1 MWGFLF
7 FLFIQLYYVKVI
19 YYFYKKRINMS
30 RIQDLKKVGD
40 NGFNII
46 DLLSIFNST
55 GKSKYIETLLRILKN
70 KKSNINRSE
79 YERELKH
86 VYQLSEEFL
95 NGLSNLQLVLYTNI
109 LPSLISGSDA
119 VFFKKFCELNE
130 RGLIEQNDLST
141 YYSFEQITTQLTL
154 AELKENAKDMEGSI
168 IKLHDDSEWLIVKP
182 LTFAASKKY
191 GAFTKWCTT
200 SKNNPE
206 YFTRYINRGSL
217 IYIINK
223 KTGLKVACFK
233 SLDDSEPEFSFW
245 NSVDLRIDSLESGLP
260 NNILDLIVKDIT
272 ENPVTNE
279 SYLTLEQKI
288 KENLLLREFTRNEIR
303 YDEAIPAREQ
313 TMRVVEDVNPNEVEE
328 IFTNNNWA

>member
-1 MWGFLF
+1 M
-7 FLFIQLYYVKVI
+7 
-19 YYFYKKRINMS
+19 N
-30 RIQDLKKVGD
+30 
-40 NGFNII
+40 
-46 DLLSIFNST
+46 
-55 GKSKYIETLLRILKN
+55 
-70 KKSNINRSE
+70 
-79 YERELKH
+79 
-86 VYQLSEEFL
+86 
-95 NGLSNLQLVLYTNI
+95 
-109 LPSLISGSDA
+109 GSDA

-141 YYSFEQITTQLTL
+141 YNNFEQITTQLTL

-233 SLDDSEPEFSFW
+233 SLDESEPEFSFW

-260 NNILDLIVKDIT
+260 NNILDLIVRDIR

-288 KENLLLREFTRNEIR
+288 KEKSLLREFIRDEIR
-303 YDEAIPAREQ
+303 YDEPREVRE
-313 TMRVVEDVNPNEVEE
+313 TMRVVEEVEYRDGVAQL
-328 IFTNNNWA
+328 FDNNNYEEDRPSLNRA

>member
-1 MWGFLF
+1 
-7 FLFIQLYYVKVI
+7 
-19 YYFYKKRINMS
+19 MS

-55 GKSKYIETLLRILKN
+55 GKSKYVETLLRIVKN
-70 KKSNINRSE
+70 KKSNIGRSE
-79 YERELKH
+79 YMMELKDQ
-86 VYQLSEEFL
+86 YQLSEEFL
-95 NGLSNLQLVLYTNI
+95 NGLNNLQLVLYANI
-109 LPSLISGSDA
+109 LPSLMNGSDA
-119 VFFKKFCELNE
+119 TFFKKFCELNE

-141 YYSFEQITTQLTL
+141 YNSFEQITTQLTL

-200 SKNNPE
+200 SRDNPE
-206 YFTRYINRGSL
+206 YFVRYTNRGSL

-233 SLDDSEPEFSFW
+233 SFDENEPEFSFW
-245 NSVDLRIDSLESGLP
+245 NSIDLRVDSLESGLP
-260 NNILDLIVKDIT
+260 NDILNLIVKDIT
-272 ENPVTNE
+272 ENPLPNV

-288 KENLLLREFTRNEIR
+288 KEESFFSKFIKDVSRYNEH
-303 YDEAIPAREQ
+303 EVANP
-313 TMRVVEDVNPNEVEE
+313 TMRVVEEVEYRDEVEE
-328 IFTNNNWA
+328 LFVNNNYEEGILSLNRA

>member
-1 MWGFLF
+1 
-7 FLFIQLYYVKVI
+7 
-19 YYFYKKRINMS
+19 MS
-30 RIQDLKKVGD
+30 RIQDLKKVVD
-40 NGFNII
+40 NHFNII

-55 GKSKYIETLLRILKN
+55 GKSKYVETLLRIVKN
-70 KKSNINRSE
+70 KKSNIGRLE
-79 YERELKH
+79 YMNELKTY
-86 VYQLSEEFL
+86 YQLSEEFL
-95 NGLSNLQLVLYTNI
+95 NGLSNLDLVLYCNL
-109 LPSLISGSDA
+109 LPTLMNGSDA

-141 YYSFEQITTQLTL
+141 YNSFEQITTQLTL

-233 SLDDSEPEFSFW
+233 SLDESEPEFSFW

-260 NNILDLIVKDIT
+260 NNILDLIVRDIR

-288 KENLLLREFTRNEIR
+288 KEKSLLREFIRDEIR
-303 YDEAIPAREQ
+303 YDEPREVRE
-313 TMRVVEDVNPNEVEE
+313 TMRVVEEVEYRDGVAQL
-328 IFTNNNWA
+328 FDNNNYEEDRPSLNRA

>member
-1 MWGFLF
+1 
-7 FLFIQLYYVKVI
+7 
-19 YYFYKKRINMS
+19 MS
-30 RIQDLKKVGD
+30 RIQDLKKVVD
-40 NGFNII
+40 NHFNII

-55 GKSKYIETLLRILKN
+55 GKSKYVETLLRIVKN
-70 KKSNINRSE
+70 KKSNIGRLE
-79 YERELKH
+79 YMNELKTY
-86 VYQLSEEFL
+86 YQLSEEFL
-95 NGLSNLQLVLYTNI
+95 NGLSNLDLVLYCNL
-109 LPSLISGSDA
+109 LPTLMNGSDA

-141 YYSFEQITTQLTL
+141 YNSFEQITTQLTL

-200 SKNNPE
+200 SRDNPE
-206 YFTRYINRGSL
+206 YFIRYTNRGSL

-233 SLDDSEPEFSFW
+233 SFDENEPEFSFW
-245 NSVDLRIDSLESGLP
+245 NSIDLRVDSLESGLP
-260 NNILDLIVKDIT
+260 NDILNLIVKDIT
-272 ENPVTNE
+272 ENPLPNV

-288 KENLLLREFTRNEIR
+288 KENLLLREFTKNES
-303 YDEAIPAREQ
+303 IPREQ
-313 TMRVVEDVNPNEVEE
+313 TMRIVEEVLYPEVEE
-328 IFTNNNWA
+328 LFVNNNYEEGVPSLNRA

>member
-1 MWGFLF
+1 
-7 FLFIQLYYVKVI
+7 
-19 YYFYKKRINMS
+19 MS

-55 GKSKYIETLLRILKN
+55 GKSKYIETLLRIVKN

-79 YERELKH
+79 YMMELKH
-86 VYQLSEEFL
+86 QYQLSEDFL
-95 NGLSNLQLVLYTNI
+95 NGLSNLQLVLYANI
-109 LPSLISGSDA
+109 LPSLMNGSDA
-119 VFFKKFCELNE
+119 TFFKKFCELNE
-130 RGLIEQNDLST
+130 RGLIEENDLSK
-141 YYSFEQITTQLTL
+141 YNNFEQITTQLTL
-154 AELKENAKDMEGSI
+154 AELKENAKDMEGSVV
-168 IKLHDDSEWLIVKP
+168 KLHDDSEWLIVKP

-200 SKNNPE
+200 SKHNPE
-206 YFTRYINRGSL
+206 YFDRYINRGSL

-223 KTGLKVACFK
+223 KIGLKVACFK

-260 NNILDLIVKDIT
+260 NNILNLIIKDIT

-279 SYLTLEQKI
+279 SYLTTEQKI
-288 KENLLLREFTRNEIR
+288 KERLLLREFIKNDTRFTEH
-303 YDEAIPAREQ
+303 EGPQ
-313 TMRVVEDVNPNEVEE
+313 PTMRVVEDVNPNEVEE

>member
-1 MWGFLF
+1 
-7 FLFIQLYYVKVI
+7 
-19 YYFYKKRINMS
+19 MS

-55 GKSKYIETLLRILKN
+55 GKSKYVETLLRIVKN
-70 KKSNINRSE
+70 KKSNIGRSE
-79 YERELKH
+79 YMMELKDQ
-86 VYQLSEEFL
+86 YQLSEEFL
-95 NGLSNLQLVLYTNI
+95 NGLNNLQLVLYANI
-109 LPSLISGSDA
+109 LPSLMNGSDA
-119 VFFKKFCELNE
+119 TFFKKFCELNE

-141 YYSFEQITTQLTL
+141 YNSFEQITTQLTL

-200 SKNNPE
+200 SRDNPE
-206 YFTRYINRGSL
+206 YFIRYTNRGSL

-233 SLDDSEPEFSFW
+233 SFDENEPEFSFW
-245 NSVDLRIDSLESGLP
+245 NSIDLRVDSLESGLP
-260 NNILDLIVKDIT
+260 NDILNLIVKDIT
-272 ENPVTNE
+272 ENPLPNV

-288 KENLLLREFTRNEIR
+288 KEESFFSKFIKDVSRYNEH
-303 YDEAIPAREQ
+303 EVANP
-313 TMRVVEDVNPNEVEE
+313 TMRVVEEVEYRDGVE
-328 IFTNNNWA
+328 ELFVNNNYEEGIPSLNRA

>member
-1 MWGFLF
+1 
-7 FLFIQLYYVKVI
+7 
-19 YYFYKKRINMS
+19 MS

-55 GKSKYIETLLRILKN
+55 GKSKYVETLLRIVKN
-70 KKSNINRSE
+70 KKSNISRSE
-79 YERELKH
+79 YIMELKDQ
-86 VYQLSEEFL
+86 YQLSEEFL
-95 NGLSNLQLVLYTNI
+95 NGLSNLQLVLYANI
-109 LPSLISGSDA
+109 LPSLMNGSDV

-141 YYSFEQITTQLTL
+141 YNSFEQITTQLTL

-168 IKLHDDSEWLIVKP
+168 IKLYDDSEWLIVKP

-200 SKNNPE
+200 SRDNPE
-206 YFTRYINRGSL
+206 YFIRYTNRGSL

-233 SLDDSEPEFSFW
+233 SFDENEPEFSFW
-245 NSVDLRIDSLESGLP
+245 NSIDLRVDSLESGLP
-260 NNILDLIVKDIT
+260 NDILNLIVKDIT
-272 ENPVTNE
+272 ENPLPNV

-288 KENLLLREFTRNEIR
+288 KEESFFSKFIKDVSR
-303 YDEAIPAREQ
+303 YDEGIPVREQ
-313 TMRVVEDVNPNEVEE
+313 TMRVVEEVEYRDEVEE
-328 IFTNNNWA
+328 LFVNNNYEEGIPSLNRA

>member
-1 MWGFLF
+1 
-7 FLFIQLYYVKVI
+7 
-19 YYFYKKRINMS
+19 MS

-55 GKSKYIETLLRILKN
+55 GKSKYVETLLRIVKN
-70 KKSNINRSE
+70 KKSNISRSE
-79 YERELKH
+79 YMMELKH
-86 VYQLSEEFL
+86 QYQLSEEFL
-95 NGLSNLQLVLYTNI
+95 NGLSNLQLVLYVNI
-109 LPSLISGSDA
+109 LPSLMNGSDA

-141 YYSFEQITTQLTL
+141 YNSFEQITTQLTL
-154 AELKENAKDMEGSI
+154 AELKENAKDMVGSI
-168 IKLHDDSEWLIVKP
+168 IRLHDDSEWLIVKP

-200 SKNNPE
+200 SRDNPE
-206 YFTRYINRGSL
+206 YFIRYTNRGSL

-233 SLDDSEPEFSFW
+233 SFDENEPEFSFW
-245 NSVDLRIDSLESGLP
+245 NSIDLRVDSLESGLP
-260 NNILDLIVKDIT
+260 NDILNLIVKDIT
-272 ENPVTNE
+272 ENPLPNV

-288 KENLLLREFTRNEIR
+288 KEESFFSKFIKDVSR
-303 YDEAIPAREQ
+303 YDGIPVREQ
-313 TMRVVEDVNPNEVEE
+313 TMRVVEEVEYRDEVEE
-328 IFTNNNWA
+328 LFVNNNYEEGISSLNRA

>member
-1 MWGFLF
+1 
-7 FLFIQLYYVKVI
+7 
-19 YYFYKKRINMS
+19 MS

-55 GKSKYIETLLRILKN
+55 GKSKYVETLLRIVKN
-70 KKSNINRSE
+70 KKSNIGRSE
-79 YERELKH
+79 YMHELKTQ
-86 VYQLSEEFL
+86 YQLSEELL
-95 NGLSNLQLVLYTNI
+95 NGLSNLQLVLYTNL
-109 LPSLISGSDA
+109 LPSLMNGSDA

-141 YYSFEQITTQLTL
+141 YNSFEQITTQLTL

-200 SKNNPE
+200 SRDNPE
-206 YFTRYINRGSL
+206 YFIRYTSRGSL

-233 SLDDSEPEFSFW
+233 SFDENEPEFSFW
-245 NSVDLRIDSLESGLP
+245 NSIDLRVDSLESGLP
-260 NNILDLIVKDIT
+260 NDILNLIVKDIT
-272 ENPVTNE
+272 ENRLPNV
-279 SYLTLEQKI
+279 SYLNLEQKI
-288 KENLLLREFTRNEIR
+288 KEEELL
-303 YDEAIPAREQ
+303 YDFRKNGARVTEYEAPPL
-313 TMRVVEDVNPNEVEE
+313 TMRVVEEVEYRDEVEE
-328 IFTNNNWA
+328 LFVNNNYEEGIPSLNRA

>member
-1 MWGFLF
+1 
-7 FLFIQLYYVKVI
+7 
-19 YYFYKKRINMS
+19 MS

-55 GKSKYIETLLRILKN
+55 GKSKYVETLLRIVKN
-70 KKSNINRSE
+70 KKFNISRSE
-79 YERELKH
+79 YMMELKDQ
-86 VYQLSEEFL
+86 YQLSEEFL
-95 NGLSNLQLVLYTNI
+95 NGLNNLQLVLYANI
-109 LPSLISGSDA
+109 LPSLMNGSDA

-141 YYSFEQITTQLTL
+141 YNSFEQITTQLTL

-200 SKNNPE
+200 SRDNPD
-206 YFTRYINRGSL
+206 YFIRYTNRGSL

-233 SLDDSEPEFSFW
+233 SFDENEPEFSFW
-245 NSVDLRIDSLESGLP
+245 NSIDLRVDSLESGLP
-260 NNILDLIVKDIT
+260 NDILNLIVKDIT
-272 ENPVTNE
+272 ENPLPNV

-288 KENLLLREFTRNEIR
+288 KEESFFSKFIKSVSR
-303 YDEAIPAREQ
+303 YDEHEVANP
-313 TMRVVEDVNPNEVEE
+313 TMRVVEEVEYRDEVEE
-328 IFTNNNWA
+328 LFVNNNYEEGIPSLNRA

>member
-1 MWGFLF
+1 
-7 FLFIQLYYVKVI
+7 
-19 YYFYKKRINMS
+19 MS

-55 GKSKYIETLLRILKN
+55 GKSKYVETLLRIVKN
-70 KKSNINRSE
+70 KKSNIGRSE
-79 YERELKH
+79 YMMELKDQ
-86 VYQLSEEFL
+86 YQLSEEFL
-95 NGLSNLQLVLYTNI
+95 NGLNNLQLVLYANI
-109 LPSLISGSDA
+109 LPSLMNGSDA

-141 YYSFEQITTQLTL
+141 YNSFEQITTQLTL
-154 AELKENAKDMEGSI
+154 AELKENAKDMVGSI

-200 SKNNPE
+200 SRDNPE
-206 YFTRYINRGSL
+206 YFIRYTNRGSL

-233 SLDDSEPEFSFW
+233 SFDENEPEFSFW
-245 NSVDLRIDSLESGLP
+245 NSIDLRVDSLESGLP
-260 NNILDLIVKDIT
+260 NDILNLIVKDIT
-272 ENPVTNE
+272 ENPLPNV

-288 KENLLLREFTRNEIR
+288 KEESFFSKFIKDVSR
-303 YDEAIPAREQ
+303 YDGIPVREQ
-313 TMRVVEDVNPNEVEE
+313 TMRVVEEVEYRDEVEE
-328 IFTNNNWA
+328 LFVNNNYEEGIPSLNRA

>member
-1 MWGFLF
+1 
-7 FLFIQLYYVKVI
+7 
-19 YYFYKKRINMS
+19 MS
-30 RIQDLKKVGD
+30 RIQDLKKVVD
-40 NGFNII
+40 NHFNII

-55 GKSKYIETLLRILKN
+55 GKSKYVETLLRIVKN
-70 KKSNINRSE
+70 KKSNIGRLE
-79 YERELKH
+79 YMNELKTY
-86 VYQLSEEFL
+86 YQLSEEFL
-95 NGLSNLQLVLYTNI
+95 NGLSNLDLVLYCNL
-109 LPSLISGSDA
+109 LPTLMNGSDA

-141 YYSFEQITTQLTL
+141 YNNFEQITTQLTL

-233 SLDDSEPEFSFW
+233 SLDESEPEFSFW

-260 NNILDLIVKDIT
+260 NNILDLIVRDIR

-288 KENLLLREFTRNEIR
+288 KEKSLLREFIRDEIR
-303 YDEAIPAREQ
+303 YDEPREVRE
-313 TMRVVEDVNPNEVEE
+313 TMRVVEEVEYRDGVAQL
-328 IFTNNNWA
+328 FDNNNYEEDRPSLNRA

>member
-1 MWGFLF
+1 
-7 FLFIQLYYVKVI
+7 
-19 YYFYKKRINMS
+19 
-30 RIQDLKKVGD
+30 
-40 NGFNII
+40 
-46 DLLSIFNST
+46 LLSIFNST
-55 GKSKYIETLLRILKN
+55 GKSKYVETLLRIVKN
-70 KKSNINRSE
+70 KKSNIGRLE
-79 YERELKH
+79 YMNELKTY
-86 VYQLSEEFL
+86 YQLSEEFL
-95 NGLSNLQLVLYTNI
+95 NGLSNLDLVLYCNL
-109 LPSLISGSDA
+109 LPTLMNGSDA

-141 YYSFEQITTQLTL
+141 YNNFEQITTQLTL

-233 SLDDSEPEFSFW
+233 SLDESEPEFSFW

-260 NNILDLIVKDIT
+260 NNILDLIVRDIR

-288 KENLLLREFTRNEIR
+288 KEKSLLREFIRDEIR
-303 YDEAIPAREQ
+303 YDEPREVRE
-313 TMRVVEDVNPNEVEE
+313 TMRVVEEVEYRDGVAQL
-328 IFTNNNWA
+328 FDNNNYEEDRPSLNRA